1 MKGGY
6 KVIDFKK
13 VSLAS
18 TRQVIAGLWDDLV
31 SSVGKAV
38 LLTNVVLNDVEM
50 DDCFST
56 VLMKS
61 STSIKL
67 NCYDG
72 YISINSSGVK
82 YSSSNTEDLSEEIG
96 DLSELETTDKDN
108 LVDAVNEVNTKVNG
122 LISTAS
128 VQSNVVDS
136 MSSGDKATFA
146 GTLSSE
152 VAANYDPIGVLGW
165 VVSSSSLNVIE
176 PKVTDTGFAFY
187 CGASAN
193 ITNAKITATLLLKH
207 K

>member
-13 VSLAS
+13 VSLTS

-38 LLTNVVLNDVEM
+38 LLTNVVLSDVEM

-108 LVDAVNEVNTKVNG
+108 LVDAVNEVKREADATQQILAPVLTSLVAPTGGLSTGDQFIYNGLLYNATENIAEDAAIIINDTKVC
-122 LISTAS
+122 
-128 VQSNVVDS
+128 
-136 MSSGDKATFA
+136 F
-146 GTLSSE
+146 
-152 VAANYDPIGVLGW
+152 
-165 VVSSSSLNVIE
+165 
-176 PKVTDTGFAFY
+176 
-187 CGASAN
+187 
-193 ITNAKITATLLLKH
+193 
-207 K
+207 